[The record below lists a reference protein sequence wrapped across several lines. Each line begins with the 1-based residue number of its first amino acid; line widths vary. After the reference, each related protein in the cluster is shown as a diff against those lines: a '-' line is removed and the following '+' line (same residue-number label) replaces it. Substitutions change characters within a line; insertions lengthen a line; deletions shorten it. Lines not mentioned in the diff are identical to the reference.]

1 MCLKPK
7 KQINDHMNA
16 KTTEKTEHDRISWVS
31 YFTQIAHLV
40 AERSTCI
47 RRKVGAV
54 IVRDKHILAT
64 GYNGAPKRLAHC
76 TEIGCLREARGIPS
90 GERVEICRGIHAE
103 QNALVQAA
111 RFGISLEGGTLYCTT
126 QPCVTC
132 AKLLINA
139 GITTI
144 YYEKGY
150 ADKLGSELLA
160 EAGVQVIQVGA
171 EEA

>member
-1 MCLKPK
+1 M
-7 KQINDHMNA
+7 
-16 KTTEKTEHDRISWVS
+16 RIA
-31 YFTQIAHLV
+31 QLV

-54 IVRDKHILAT
+54 IVRDKHILTT
-64 GYNGAPKRLAHC
+64 GYNGAPKGLAHC
-76 TEIGCLREARGIPS
+76 TEAGCLREELGIPS

-111 RFGISLEGGTLYCTT
+111 RFGISLQGGTLYSST

-139 GITTI
+139 GIVEII
-144 YYEKGY
+144 YLEGY
-150 ADKLGSELLA
+150 ADKLGTRMLA
-160 EAGVQVIQVGA
+160 EAGVVLEQLTL
-171 EEA
+171 EERPCPE

>member
-1 MCLKPK
+1 MPDPK
-7 KQINDHMNA
+7 GQNRGREEG
-16 KTTEKTEHDRISWVS
+16 KTPHVRITWNS
-31 YFTQIAHLV
+31 YFMKIAQLV
-40 AERSTCI
+40 SERSTCI

-64 GYNGAPKRLAHC
+64 GYNGAPKGLAHC
-76 TEIGCLREARGIPS
+76 TDVGCLREELGIPS

-111 RFGISLEGGTLYCTT
+111 RFGISLQGGILYCTT

-139 GITTI
+139 GIAKI
-144 YYEKGY
+144 FYLEGY
-150 ADKLGSELLA
+150 ADKLGNRMFA
-160 EAGVQVIQVGA
+160 EAGLVLQQL
-171 EEA
+171 EPQE

>member
-1 MCLKPK
+1 MK
-7 KQINDHMNA
+7 
-16 KTTEKTEHDRISWVS
+16 
-31 YFTQIAHLV
+31 IAQLV

-54 IVRDKHILAT
+54 IVRDKHILTT
-64 GYNGAPKRLAHC
+64 GYNGAPKGLPHC
-76 TEIGCLREARGIPS
+76 TDVGCLREELGIPS

-111 RFGISLEGGTLYCTT
+111 RFGISLEGGTLYSST

-139 GITTI
+139 GIVKI
-144 YYEKGY
+144 LYLEGY
-150 ADKLGSELLA
+150 ADKLGKEMLS
-160 EAGVQVIQVGA
+160 EAGVELEQLKF
-171 EEA
+171 EE

>member
-1 MCLKPK
+1 
-7 KQINDHMNA
+7 MNKVA
-16 KTTEKTEHDRISWVS
+16 ERIPWDA
-31 YFTQIAHLV
+31 YFMRIAQLV

-54 IVRDKHILAT
+54 IVRDKHILTT
-64 GYNGAPKRLAHC
+64 GYNGAPKGLAHC
-76 TEIGCLREARGIPS
+76 TDVGCLREELGIPS

-111 RFGISLEGGTLYCTT
+111 RFGISLEGGTLYSST

-139 GITTI
+139 GIVKI
-144 YYEKGY
+144 LYLEGY
-150 ADKLGSELLA
+150 ADKLGKEMLS
-160 EAGVQVIQVGA
+160 EAGVELEQLQF
-171 EEA
+171 EE

>member
-1 MCLKPK
+1 MNKAPER
-7 KQINDHMNA
+7 IPWDH
-16 KTTEKTEHDRISWVS
+16 
-31 YFTQIAHLV
+31 YFMKIAQLV

-54 IVRDKHILAT
+54 IVRDKHILTT
-64 GYNGAPKRLAHC
+64 GYNGAPKGLPHC
-76 TEIGCLREARGIPS
+76 TDVGCLREELGIPS

-111 RFGISLEGGTLYCTT
+111 RFGISLEGGTLYSST

-139 GITTI
+139 GIVKI
-144 YYEKGY
+144 LYLEGY
-150 ADKLGSELLA
+150 ADKLGKEMLS
-160 EAGVQVIQVGA
+160 EAGVELEQLQF
-171 EEA
+171 EE